1 MLKDDKRAEHAVVL
15 VPAVR
20 GGISQMSLF
29 SPDCSVFTETS
40 PEFVSIALAA
50 RMQRWK

>member
-1 MLKDDKRAEHAVVL
+1 MLKDDKRAEHAAVL

-40 PEFVSIALAA
+40 EFVSIALAA
-50 RMQRWK
+50 RMQR